1 MIAALL
7 TLIALL
13 SPGVVDQTYTNPII
27 DEIGPAD
34 PTVIFVDG
42 TYYLYPTGDNVSYHV
57 YTSKDL
63 VHWTKGRKVFEPG
76 PKGVWA
82 PDVFRDPKDG
92 KFYLYYTVGENI
104 GVAVAD
110 RPDGTFV
117 DRKRLF
123 DNAIDAHM
131 FCDDDGKYYLYYVQF
146 PGFRIHVQPMK
157 SPLEKAGEPIELF
170 HPTEPWE
177 KVSGNVTE
185 GPWMVKHEGTYYLLY
200 SGTGANSLNY
210 AIGYATASKPTGPFT
225 KYAGNPIVHRTDRAF
240 GPGHGCV
247 VKDSVGNLWSVYHQQ
262 KDDSEAWNRFVCIDP
277 LWFDDK
283 GVLHGKATRGT
294 PEPAPVILEGNLS
307 DFIQEHVKKLAPL
320 WKEANLTYWDATT
333 TGKSEAWD
341 KYEALQLEIKQ
352 LYSSRK
358 DFARIKA
365 LKEVGPIN
373 DPRLARQLEKLYYA
387 YLPNQ
392 IEPELLAQIVE
403 LDTQIQ
409 KAYNSYRGSIDGQDV
424 TMSDIYTIM
433 TTEGNTTKREAAWRA
448 SKQVGNV
455 IIDDFLRLVRLRN
468 QAARQLGFG
477 NYHTMMIVAGEQDVA
492 ELDRIFSQ
500 LDTLTRKPFAE
511 MKKELD
517 AILAKSYGIAPEALM
532 PWHYHDPFFQRTPLV
547 YELDLDQYYKGR
559 SIEQLAKRYYDGVDL
574 VVDDILARSD
584 LYDREG
590 KYPHA
595 YGFDADREGDAR
607 VLANLQDTERWM
619 ETLLHELG
627 HALYS
632 KYHDRNE
639 PWLLRE
645 PAHSFT
651 TEAVAM
657 FFGRLSRNA
666 AWMQQMLGLSDEE
679 TARIRTVSDR
689 YLQFQQI
696 LFVRWALVMY
706 NFEKALYADPDQ
718 DLNNLWWDLVER
730 YQFVRRPPGK
740 ADAGWASKLHFTT
753 APCYYHNYVLGELLA
768 SQWHHHLVHEI
779 LKLDSDEGLSYVGDR
794 RIGRYFRDNVLGPGA
809 RYRWDEM
816 IVRSTGEPL
825 TPKYFVEQFI
835 Q

>member
-7 TLIALL
+7 TLITFL
-13 SPGVVDQTYTNPII
+13 SPGVVDKTYTNPII

-34 PTVIFVDG
+34 PTVILVDG

-57 YTSKDL
+57 YTSTDL
-63 VHWTKGRKVFEPG
+63 VRWTKGRKVFEPG

-82 PDVFRDPKDG
+82 PDVFHDPKDG
-92 KFYLYYTVGENI
+92 KFYLYYTVAENI

-157 SPLEKAGEPIELF
+157 NPLEKAGEPIELF

-177 KVSGNVTE
+177 KVSGDVTE
-185 GPWMVKHEGTYYLLY
+185 GPWMLKHEGTYYLLY

-210 AIGYATASKPTGPFT
+210 AIGYATASEPTGPFT

-247 VKDSVGNLWSVYHQQ
+247 VEDSVGNLWSIYHQQ
-262 KDDSEAWNRFVCIDP
+262 KDDSEAWNRFICIDP

-294 PEPAPVILEGNLS
+294 PEPAPTILEGSLS
-307 DFIQEHVKKLAPL
+307 DFIRGHVKKIAPL

-341 KYEALQLEIKQ
+341 KYEALQLDIKQ
-352 LYSSRK
+352 FYSSRE

-365 LKEVGPIN
+365 FKEAGPID

-433 TTEGNTTKREAAWRA
+433 TTEGNTPKREAAWRA

-455 IIDDFLRLVRLRN
+455 IIDDFLRLVKLRN
-468 QAARQLGFG
+468 KAARQLGFE
-477 NYHTMMIVAGEQDVA
+477 NYHTMMIVTGEQDVA
-492 ELDRIFSQ
+492 ELDRIFGE
-500 LDTLTRKPFAE
+500 LDTLTRKPFAK

-547 YELDLDQYYKGR
+547 YELDLDQYYKGQN
-559 SIEQLAKRYYDGVDL
+559 IEELAKRFYDGVGL
-574 VVDDILARSD
+574 SVDDILARSD

-595 YGFDADREGDAR
+595 YGFDADREGDTR

-679 TARIRTVSDR
+679 TARIKAVSDR

-718 DLNNLWWDLVER
+718 DLNNLWWDLVEK
-730 YQFVRRPPGK
+730 YQFVQRPPGR
-740 ADAGWASKLHFTT
+740 ADAGWVSKLHFTT